1 MQIELPER
9 REPPKPAEDPNEY
22 ARRLRANSE
31 LIEDAV
37 DPQHVIPVLLQNGV
51 LSELEERLL
60 AEVKGQHALT
70 WSVLWGVLMQ
80 RGASAYS
87 AFMGALLRHGYDA
100 LFHTVQE
107 TKVRV
112 WVGVTDYTPYRR
124 PRSGFGW
131 VSLVRRPRS
140 GFEWVSLVRRPRSG
154 FGWVH

>member
-100 LFHTVQE
+100 LFHTIQE

-112 WVGVTDYTPYRR
+112 WV
-124 PRSGFGW
+124 RSLITHHKGDSCKGLGW
-131 VSLVRRPRS
+131 VGLTDLHHTGDYGLGS
-140 GFEWVSLVRRPRSG
+140 GWS
-154 FGWVH
+154 H